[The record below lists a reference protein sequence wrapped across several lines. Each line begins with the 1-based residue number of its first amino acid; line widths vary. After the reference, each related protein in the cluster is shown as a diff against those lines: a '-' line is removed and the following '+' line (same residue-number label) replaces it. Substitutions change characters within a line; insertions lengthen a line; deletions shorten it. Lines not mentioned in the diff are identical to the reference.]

1 MNTAPDQ
8 DFLDLAI
15 NTAYITLRNFP
26 NHSEFIYL
34 LLSAVDE
41 ASYE

>member
-8 DFLDLAI
+8 HFLDLAI
-15 NTAYITLRNFP
+15 NCAYITLKNFP

-41 ASYE
+41 GSYE

>member
-1 MNTAPDQ
+1 MNIAPDQ
-8 DFLDLAI
+8 HFLATAI
-15 NTAYITLRNFP
+15 NTAYITLQNFP

-41 ASYE
+41 GSYE

>member
-8 DFLDLAI
+8 HFLDLAI
-15 NTAYITLRNFP
+15 NAAYITLRKFP

-41 ASYE
+41 GLYE